1 MVITMCSLGCTR
13 NLFRLALT
21 DIVLTFFQPSAA
33 QAQEPKLENF
43 VVAVAIQ
50 VRSELVS
57 SERAVD
63 PGQVSS
69 DVGGS
74 FGGAIGFRPISR
86 LGIEFDGFGIGK
98 PSLDARDREVV
109 DLEKDYTGYSVSG
122 NAVFH
127 PFRFNVDGNE
137 SVEPYVIG
145 GLGVL
150 HLESTTTETLLGP
163 PGPCFFFFC
172 NLPQPPTVEGIEISS
187 STSNEFAANVG
198 VGIKA
203 FPISWFS
210 LRPEYRFFISSSV
223 KLHRLSFAL
232 GFHW

>member
-1 MVITMCSLGCTR
+1 MCSLGCTR

-21 DIVLTFFQPSAA
+21 VIVLTFFQPSAA

-98 PSLDARDREVV
+98 LSLDAHGEGVA
-109 DLEKDYTGYSVSG
+109 LLKDYTGYSVSG

-127 PFRFNVDGNE
+127 PFRFNGDGND
-137 SVEPYVIG
+137 SYEPYVIG
-145 GLGVL
+145 GLGVF
-150 HLESTTTETLLGP
+150 HLEITTQETLLRP
-163 PGPCFFFFC
+163 PSSFCFLLDCVFRT
-172 NLPQPPTVEGIEISS
+172 PIVEGIEMSS

-198 VGIKA
+198 LGVKA
-203 FPISWFS
+203 FPVPWFS
-210 LRPEYRFFISSSV
+210 FRPEYRFFRSSSV
-223 KLHRLSFAL
+223 KLHRFSAAL